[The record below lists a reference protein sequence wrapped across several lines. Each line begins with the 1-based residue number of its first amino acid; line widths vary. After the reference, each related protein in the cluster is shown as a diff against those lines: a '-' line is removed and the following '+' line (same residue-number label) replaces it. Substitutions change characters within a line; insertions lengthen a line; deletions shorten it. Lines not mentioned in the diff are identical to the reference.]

1 MWRFPVL
8 VALGGLLIFGLI
20 IMISSSLRLWA
31 NRKAMQAAIDAACS
45 RRDNIWKEA
54 ESVGDMVS
62 LYMMMVAKHGPKSE
76 EAKAFRF
83 GTDSQLMKELHGD
96 DEAMQAFEQQADI
109 IDETYRRIRTECSYH
124 HWQRWRGYVFL
135 TVGIGKN

>member
-20 IMISSSLRLWA
+20 MVIGSFFGQNR
-31 NRKAMQAAIDAACS
+31 NRKEMQAAIDEARS
-45 RRDNIWKEA
+45 QRDNIWKEA
-54 ESVGDMVS
+54 DSIGDMVA
-62 LYMMMVAKHGPKSE
+62 LYMTMVAKHGPDSE

-83 GTDSQLMKELHGD
+83 GTDSRLMKELHSD

-109 IDETYRRIRTECSYH
+109 IDKTYRRIRS
-124 HWQRWRGYVFL
+124 
-135 TVGIGKN
+135 